1 MIQKLSKMQIMCMAL
16 PFHCPAIAKRKHHAT
31 QLSVCGYHVNH
42 NLWLLVREICHLFKE
57 NAQLQQIKSQNCD
70 ESLIVDTFFINER
83 KNDSG
88 QKSSENFNGL
98 KLRREK

>member
-1 MIQKLSKMQIMCMAL
+1 MQIMCMAL
-16 PFHCPAIAKRKHHAT
+16 PLHCPAIAKSKYHAT

-70 ESLIVDTFFINER
+70 ESLIVDTFFINEK